1 MLLLGFLFIPTVN
14 CSTSRDD
21 NSNIFSFFI
30 FLHSRI
36 DMFTIFICY
45 HFFVTWA
52 SLTLFLLSILSWHE
66 ICLTIYVI
74 TFLVSKTLRT
84 PTFFG
89 LNSTFLI
96 CSVLYY
102 IFLSCKTIDLVL
114 GISTTMFSNIHA
126 MDSSSTQVSVVHLE
140 DKSTSSRQET
150 CPQDP
155 HKMHSFSLSLS
166 FAKPS

>member
-21 NSNIFSFFI
+21 NSNIVSFFI
-30 FLHSRI
+30 FFHSRI

-89 LNSTFLI
+89 LNSAFLI
-96 CSVLYY
+96 CSVLYHV
-102 IFLSCKTIDLVL
+102 FLSCKTIDLVL